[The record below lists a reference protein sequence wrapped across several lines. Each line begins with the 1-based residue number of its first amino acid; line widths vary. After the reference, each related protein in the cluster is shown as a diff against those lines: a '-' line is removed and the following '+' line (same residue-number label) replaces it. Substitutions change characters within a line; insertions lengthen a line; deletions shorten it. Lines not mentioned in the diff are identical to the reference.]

1 VHGDVTFGGGVRG
14 RGAVELEAP
23 EPTRVDAGATLEG

>member
-1 VHGDVTFGGGVRG
+1 VRV

-23 EPTRVDAGATLEG
+23 EPIRIDAGATLEAD